1 MYDKK
6 LARRILESLEEAF
19 PRKLHLNE
27 LQAVLPEYK
36 DLPSQEWLLALEAL
50 RMEGKLTGKFLPGKT
65 QPVAAALLHITERG
79 RLKLKELTEP
89 IVAEFT
95 DAAPDHQRAP

>member
-50 RMEGKLTGKFLPGKT
+50 RMEGKLAGKFLPGKT
-65 QPVAAALLHITERG
+65 QPVAASLLHITEVG
-79 RLKLKELTEP
+79 RLKLQELTDP
-89 IVAEFT
+89 LVAEVT
-95 DAAPDHQRAP
+95 DVTRDNQKAP